1 MKTSLAPLAL
11 FIGVII
17 LILFGIYYLNSQL
30 QLATQSLKYLS
41 EDYISYQGFLYIL
54 FVYIPFDIRYNLLN
68 NLLTNIF
75 IPLYSLV
82 YVFGN
87 NIPYYYSSC
96 EMPFLFNLGIKYN
109 ENLNVII
116 NPVYSIGNNYY
127 INYSLCV
134 PIIPLDNLSDINNY
148 IFYSVGNI
156 VEQDLGKEIG
166 YLDTN
171 LNFKYAN
178 FSYQAFYY
186 YSSNN
191 SFVLSNPQYS
201 FFVLNKYERNLSF
214 PQLNNQIDY
223 SIYPYLLYYNEL
235 IDYLYNQTF
244 QFIYYNL
251 TNQSDY
257 TYLYQNSYSNVT
269 VGDTLNLGLSFNN
282 TYYYVLDLYTSQ
294 LLPPEYPNI
303 TNVTI
308 VIPCESVGQIA
319 NNQCIVNDTYSEY
332 MNECL
337 YSNINNILSNFNY
350 RILNKENIFNG
361 YWYNMTSININ
372 NEENVEVD
380 ENFVENILENY
391 AYYTDG
397 YYPALIPV
405 DLQINYNNVSCSI
418 NNETLQ
424 FGPYDSYSNC
434 SSARNSLNNYL
445 SNLCTIESRCYS
457 VVEHK
462 YLEVYE
468 YSIVYYFNAICTV
481 PETSINNQ
489 FTYNYYLYEFVEIN
503 NETINDYCDNSYCYI
518 IG

>member
-11 FIGVII
+11 LIGVII
-17 LILFGIYYLNSQL
+17 LVLFGIYYLNSQMEL
-30 QLATQSLKYLS
+30 STQSLKYLS
-41 EDYISYQGFLYIL
+41 EDYIAYQGFLYLL
-54 FVYIPFDIRYNLLN
+54 FVYIPFDIRYNLIN

-75 IPLYSLV
+75 HPLYPMYNLD
-82 YVFGN
+82 YVFGS
-87 NIPYYYSSC
+87 NISDYYYYSSSC
-96 EMPFLFNLGIKYN
+96 EIPFLFILESNV
-109 ENLNVII
+109 ENN
-116 NPVYSIGNNYY
+116 GNNYY

-134 PIIPLDNLSDINNY
+134 PIIPLSNLSDIDNG
-148 IFYSVGNI
+148 IFYSVANT
-156 VEQDLGKEIG
+156 VNQNLENEIEI
-166 YLDTN
+166 

-178 FSYQAFYY
+178 FSYQDFYY
-186 YSSNN
+186 DNSSN

-201 FFVLNKYERNLSF
+201 FFVLSKYERKLSF

-223 SIYPYLLYYNEL
+223 SVYPFLLYYNEL

-269 VGDTLNLGLSFNN
+269 IGDNLYLGLSFNN
-282 TYYYVLDLYTSQ
+282 TYYYVLDLYTSKPVLDLYRFQ
-294 LLPPEYPNI
+294 PIPPGYPNI

-308 VIPCESVGQIA
+308 VIPCESVGQIV

-337 YSNINNILSNFNY
+337 YSNISNILSNYNHI
-350 RILNKENIFNG
+350 ILNKENIFNG
-361 YWYNMTSININ
+361 YWYNMTSANII
-372 NEENVEVD
+372 NEENVEID
-380 ENFVENILENY
+380 RNFVENILENY

-405 DLQINYNNVSCSI
+405 DLQINYSNVSCSI
-418 NNETLQ
+418 YNETLQ
-424 FGPYDSYSNC
+424 FGPYKYYSNC
-434 SSARNSLNNYL
+434 SSAQDYL
-445 SNLCTIESRCYS
+445 SNLCTIEHTCYS
-457 VVEHK
+457 V
-462 YLEVYE
+462 EVNGHPG
-468 YSIVYYFNAICTV
+468 VYFFNAICLV

-503 NETINDYCDNSYCYI
+503 NETINDYCNDSYCYT

>member
-17 LILFGIYYLNSQL
+17 LTLFGIYYLNSQMKL
-30 QLATQSLKYLS
+30 STQSLKYLS
-41 EDYISYQGFLYIL
+41 EDYIAYQGFLYLL
-54 FVYIPFDIRYNLLN
+54 FVYIPFDIRYNLTN

-75 IPLYSLV
+75 PLYSMYNQF
-82 YVFGN
+82 YVLGN

-96 EMPFLFNLGIKYN
+96 EVPFLFNLGIKSN
-109 ENLNVII
+109 GNPTSII
-116 NPVYSIGNNYY
+116 YPVYSIGNNYY

-134 PIIPLDNLSDINNY
+134 PIIPLNNLSDIDNY
-148 IFYSVGNI
+148 IFYSVANT
-156 VEQDLGKEIG
+156 VEQNLNEEIG
-166 YLDTN
+166 I

-178 FSYQAFYY
+178 FSYQDFYY
-186 YSSNN
+186 DSSSN

-214 PQLNNQIDY
+214 PQLNNQIEY
-223 SIYPYLLYYNEL
+223 SVYPFLLYYNEL

-257 TYLYQNSYSNVT
+257 TYLYQNSYSNLT
-269 VGDTLNLGLSFNN
+269 VGDTLNLELSFNN
-282 TYYYVLDLYTSQ
+282 PYYYVLDLYTSQ
-294 LLPPEYPNI
+294 LMPPGYPSI

-308 VIPCESVGQIA
+308 VIPCESVGQIV

-350 RILNKENIFNG
+350 RILNKEDILNE
-361 YWYNMTSININ
+361 YWYNMTSVNII

-380 ENFVENILENY
+380 RNFVENILENY

-418 NNETLQ
+418 YNETLL

-434 SSARNSLNNYL
+434 SSAKNSLNNYL
-445 SNLCTIESRCYS
+445 SNLCTNESGCYS
-457 VVEHK
+457 VNVHR
-462 YLEVYE
+462 
-468 YSIVYYFNAICTV
+468 YSIFYYFNATCPV

-503 NETINDYCDNSYCYI
+503 NETINDYCNDSFCYI